1 MMSAAYQLK
10 LFRALR
16 QVGLSRNPHQLHPA
30 RSIPRVHSGKYQEE
44 SARISACTENA
55 GAEGFSMVSAVV
67 VSAAAAPTKKVVV
80 VGGGVGGLVTA
91 GLLKKGGLDSVR
103 VLEQNSNVGGRLQ
116 SVTIEGVRF
125 DTGPSLL
132 LFPDTYQQTF
142 AALGVEGIELRQIK
156 PAAYRLFFGGNE
168 RDKGDSLDLLWD
180 VDDMAAQYERRE
192 KGAGDRYRAF
202 LKSARASLELGMP
215 NFIER
220 DLSKIDARSL
230 VDLIPQAASVNPLEL
245 LAPFDLVLRRYFKS
259 DKLRMAFTFQTL
271 YVGLTPYSAPG
282 VFSLLAA
289 TELTDGVW
297 YPKGGF
303 GRIRDG
309 IHEAVRSLGVV
320 VETGVR
326 VDGIVVE
333 GGRVVGVRTSA
344 GVVEADVVVCNRDL
358 ADAYPLIEGDARAV
372 EYAREKD
379 AALSSLSYS
388 SGVISFLWGVD
399 GNVCGK
405 LLHHNVFINTA
416 APKKAWKPAR
426 TPAELCAYPNFYV
439 HVPSKSDTSAAPE
452 GLESVMVLLPV
463 ASLQGDVER
472 DMEGMVATGRQLV
485 IDFLAEALGQDD
497 FGQHIVSETT
507 IDPVE
512 WRRRYGLKHGAAFG
526 LSHGLDQLSIFRPSA
541 EDPSIDGLFFAGA
554 STRPGNGVPLVMIGA
569 RLVAE
574 RILELFG

>member
-1 MMSAAYQLK
+1 
-10 LFRALR
+10 
-16 QVGLSRNPHQLHPA
+16 
-30 RSIPRVHSGKYQEE
+30 
-44 SARISACTENA
+44 
-55 GAEGFSMVSAVV
+55 MVSAHRAGVV
-67 VSAAAAPTKKVVV
+67 NAAPPTKKVVV

-91 GLLKKGGLDSVR
+91 GLLKKGGLEPVR
-103 VLEQNSNVGGRLQ
+103 VLEKNLGVGGRLQ
-116 SVTIEGVRF
+116 SVTIEGLRF

-132 LFPDTYQQTF
+132 LFPDTYHQTF
-142 AALGVEGIELRQIK
+142 AALGVEGIDLHQIK
-156 PAAYRLFFGGNE
+156 PAAYRIFFGGNE

-180 VDDMAAQYERRE
+180 AEDMAAQFERRE

-230 VDLIPQAASVNPLEL
+230 VDLIPQAALVNPLEL

-297 YPKGGF
+297 YPEGGF
-303 GRIRDG
+303 GRVRDG
-309 IHEAVRSLGVV
+309 IAEAVRSLGVV

-333 GGRVVGVRTSA
+333 SGRVVGVRTSA

-358 ADAYPLIEGDARAV
+358 ADAYPLIEGDPRAV
-372 EYAREKD
+372 EYAQEKD

-388 SGVISFLWGVD
+388 NGVISFLWGVD
-399 GNVCGK
+399 SNVCGK
-405 LLHHNVFINTA
+405 LLHHNVFINSA

-426 TPAELCAYPNFYV
+426 TPEELCAYPNFYV
-439 HVPSKSDTSAAPE
+439 HCPSKTDPSASPE

-463 ASLQGDVER
+463 ANLQGDVDR
-472 DMEGMVATGRQLV
+472 NMEDLVAAGRQLV
-485 IDFLAEALGQDD
+485 IDFLAEALGEDD
-497 FGQHIVSETT
+497 FGQHIKSETT